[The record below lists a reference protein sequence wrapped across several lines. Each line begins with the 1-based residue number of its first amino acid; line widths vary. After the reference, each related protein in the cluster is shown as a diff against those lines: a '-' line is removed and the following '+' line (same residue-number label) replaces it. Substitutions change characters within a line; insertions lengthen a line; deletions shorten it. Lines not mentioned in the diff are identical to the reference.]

1 MEFHLSKI
9 RERLKCVLLSN
20 FSGSYWSN
28 ITIQVAF
35 ATSTTIDRG
44 LFAWTKP
51 FVHWMSPSWPHIWRD
66 IAYYTVSML
75 RIIRCNTRLSKS
87 QRYNRHL
94 PWSTYG
100 VILLTIRRVSYVHM
114 IKWPLRWKL
123 KNSKFSNS
131 FTIHTMSKL
140 ISRSLTIYTYTG
152 S

>member
-1 MEFHLSKI
+1 MCPPFEFLRI
-9 RERLKCVLLSN
+9 LLIEHHDS
-20 FSGSYWSN
+20 SGICHVYD
-28 ITIQVAF
+28 
-35 ATSTTIDRG
+35 DRSRSVC
-44 LFAWTKP
+44 LNQP

-87 QRYNRHL
+87 QRYNRRL

-100 VILLTIRRVSYVHM
+100 VILLIIRRVSYVHI

-123 KNSKFSNS
+123 KNSKFSNF